1 MLAQSNPPA
10 VHAGEDQSSPE
21 FAARSAHW
29 DAARLGVDQYW
40 ARRRPSCGVASLA
53 ELAEHEETL
62 RAGDIVYIT
71 QVSRHVLTDDDLNAA
86 ARAVIGG
93 AA

>member
-10 VHAGEDQSSPE
+10 VHAGEDQSSPSGCQQVMSYATE
-21 FAARSAHW
+21 PREAGA
-29 DAARLGVDQYW
+29 DE
-40 ARRRPSCGVASLA
+40 A
-53 ELAEHEETL
+53 ETLTQLVIDNDWL
-62 RAGDIVYIT
+62 RAGDVVYIT
-71 QVSRHVLTDDDLNAA
+71 ETRRHTLTDADLNAA

>member
-1 MLAQSNPPA
+1 MITPSIPSA
-10 VHAGEDQSSPE
+10 VHGGEDQTSPE

-40 ARRRPSCGVASLA
+40 ARRRPSCGVSSLA

-71 QVSRHVLTDDDLNAA
+71 QVSRHVLTDNDLNAA

-93 AA
+93 GA

>member
-10 VHAGEDQSSPE
+10 VHAGEDQSSPPGCLPVMSYGTE
-21 FAARSAHW
+21 PRE
-29 DAARLGVDQYW
+29 R
-40 ARRRPSCGVASLA
+40 A
-53 ELAEHEETL
+53 ESEAETLSQLVIGNDWL
-62 RAGDIVYIT
+62 RAGDVVYIT
-71 QVSRHVLTDDDLNAA
+71 ETRRHTLTDADLNAA

>member
-10 VHAGEDQSSPE
+10 VHGGEDRSSPE
-21 FAARSAHW
+21 FAERSAHW
-29 DAARLGVDQYW
+29 ASAQAGLDHWSRV
-40 ARRRPSCGVASLA
+40 RPVCGVPSLA
-53 ELAEHEETL
+53 ELAEHEQTL

-71 QVSRHVLTDDDLNAA
+71 QVRRHVLTDDDLNAA

-93 AA
+93 EQ